1 MNRTQQKLSASLVN
15 EKKRKLFLYDELSA
29 KMVDADRLYKRH
41 RSAFTPLT
49 ASLAEDDLESL
60 MYLYSKF
67 RTESDDRKS
76 DDVVMLLTPSQPPNS
91 PHHKNLLTGHAKFS
105 KHTPKLCPPK
115 IINIEAKPADM
126 MNRLRGSQAFSGSSI
141 IANMIWTREVKTAMV
156 RRKMS
161 HLEGD
166 TLLNQWRVPLIS
178 FDKLAKIEKNKLA
191 NLFPST
197 DAAAT
202 PEDDPDNDMNATAD
216 ELELK
221 DQCIPYPFELS
232 SEFGKEV
239 IEQFEPDIVVILKA
253 GSGEF
258 IKAALT
264 KSKVV
269 CVICATTAH
278 TNFVMKAVK
287 DWAKRMGIVSFDDA
301 PKKPANLVAYEK
313 SIQIADSSVSANAAA
328 VSLAAVAPNS
338 AAGVAPNSAAAPGP
352 APAANNSV
360 VVAAPSASR
369 SPGLAAFGSSLL

>member
-1 MNRTQQKLSASLVN
+1 MA
-15 EKKRKLFLYDELSA
+15 
-29 KMVDADRLYKRH
+29 
-41 RSAFTPLT
+41 SAFDILRQ
-49 ASLAEDDLESL
+49 AG
-60 MYLYSKF
+60 K
-67 RTESDDRKS
+67 DR
-76 DDVVMLLTPSQPPNS
+76 
-91 PHHKNLLTGHAKFS
+91 
-105 KHTPKLCPPK
+105 
-115 IINIEAKPADM
+115 
-126 MNRLRGSQAFSGSSI
+126 
-141 IANMIWTREVKTAMV
+141 
-156 RRKMS
+156 
-161 HLEGD
+161 
-166 TLLNQWRVPLIS
+166 
-178 FDKLAKIEKNKLA
+178 KNKLA
-191 NLFPST
+191 TLFPST

-258 IKAALT
+258 IKAALI
-264 KSKVV
+264 KGK
-269 CVICATTAH
+269 VICAICATVAH
-278 TNFVMKAVK
+278 KNFVMKAVK
-287 DWAKRMGIVSFDDA
+287 DWAKRMQIVSFDDA

-338 AAGVAPNSAAAPGP
+338 AAAVAPNSAAALGP